1 MELKNMCID
10 INSTE
15 SFLIFRTI
23 HFLLACLV
31 VYTGLFLVKR
41 FKLHWYSITI
51 LTPIILLLAWNMG
64 WFARIPIYYG
74 CELFGFNKN

>member
-1 MELKNMCID
+1 MELKNSCTD

-15 SFLIFRTI
+15 SLIIRRII
-23 HFLLACLV
+23 HILLAGLV
-31 VYTGLFLVKR
+31 IYSYVLVSR
-41 FKLHWYSITI
+41 QFKLRWYSIII

-74 CELFGFNKN
+74 CELLGLN